1 MERLLVYYFRSVHAS
16 SRHHP
21 PVSCASASAHSSRAA
36 SNSSH
41 AACPPPARNLTGAT
55 THNRAGGKREEAE
68 QADAAAAAAC
78 PAAAPISVDVVI
90 ARHAIARWRAFVVGR
105 KGVLLLRLL
114 GLPNLSDHEVL
125 KQPDPTDRTM
135 LSQVGRPWLAAVLA
149 SGLPR
154 LPKGVKVR
162 LRLRELCMFVE
173 QLAWA
178 KVNGCPWGSF
188 GTRGTNACAL
198 AVEGICAI

>member
-1 MERLLVYYFRSVHAS
+1 MEEASEPNTLQLLE
-16 SRHHP
+16 
-21 PVSCASASAHSSRAA
+21 
-36 SNSSH
+36 
-41 AACPPPARNLTGAT
+41 
-55 THNRAGGKREEAE
+55 GKRKEAE